1 VLDGH
6 LQRHVVTAQSASQ
19 TLIFENLLP
28 GETYSLNVPDD
39 PAQAGCL
46 PEIVA
51 EGGSNELGYDA
62 ATRQL
67 RFAANSTIMT
77 FKLNYPCTWEA
88 ANSPRHYVSL
98 VCQTC
103 LKTNLMDYFKS
114 MATLEV
120 TPGGSAEDL
129 VKEVLIG
136 GNCFDVTNVTF
147 DGVGA
152 QIGTFAQG
160 QTNIGFANGMIMA
173 TGSCDVAVG
182 PNDQDNASAGFG
194 NASSDPDLTLLS
206 GSGSLYDLANIEFD
220 FTPTQTPLT
229 FEYVFG
235 SEEYC
240 EYVGSQF
247 NDAFGFFISGPGI
260 SGPFSG
266 NSANIASLGPGNYVT
281 INNVNHIS
289 NSGLYVNNQPASS
302 GNLCGQQ
309 PANGPAVN
317 EVQFDG
323 FTRKLTAVASVIPCS
338 TYHIKLKICDVGDG
352 IFDSG
357 VFLKAGSFDGGGNA
371 SVEWLVNG
379 QSDVNE
385 VYEGCG
391 TVQLLFDRVGGNA
404 NSPLLVQYTI
414 SGTATSGQDYSPIP
428 LVAIIPAG
436 QDQLLVNVNIIN
448 DLIAEGAEDIVIKL
462 TSPCSCL
469 EPTETLTILDLIPLT
484 AVPDTTIICGPGV
497 GTVGV
502 TPIDG
507 VPPYTYNWS
516 TGSSEQ
522 TISQFVAASTNF
534 KVTVTDNCGKTF
546 VATARIVVKPLPK
559 ANLLP
564 PAPQICP
571 GQSAY
576 LKVTFTGD
584 GPFEIVYTLNGDP
597 QPPISG
603 ISENPYFIEINQPGL
618 YQIASV
624 TDVDGCVG
632 PGQGALLV
640 TESTLSLTGVVT
652 NPTCAG
658 INNGSINT
666 TVTGGQGPFSY
677 SWQGPQNVPNLPDPI
692 GLQGGVYNVTVT
704 DGFGCTKAQQF
715 NVVSPPVILPSIA
728 NVVGA
733 NCTNPTGGSVDLNVS
748 GGTPNYTYGWSN
760 GFSGQDPQNLSP
772 GDYTVTV
779 TDSKGCTKTTTATVP
794 GDFDPPTAMAAAPAP
809 ITCIVTSVSL
819 DGNGSSSGPGF
830 SYNWTASPG
839 GNIVSGGNTLNP
851 IVDKPGTYTLVVTN
865 TANGCTASQ
874 TAQVLADNAL
884 PAANAGPNQT
894 LTCTLTNATLN
905 GNGSSTG
912 QNFTYHWTASNG
924 GVIVSGDSTLN
935 PVVSATGTYTLLVTN
950 TSNGCTKTDDATVN
964 SNTIPP
970 VAIIGNPAI
979 LTCTNSTVTLN
990 GNNSSPSG
998 SLTYSWTT
1006 TNGNIQSGQNSANA
1020 VVNEPGQ
1027 YTLVVTNT
1035 INGCTH
1041 SATTTVIQD
1050 SSIPVASAAVND
1062 VLDCNTTQLTI
1073 NGAGS
1078 SFGTN
1083 YTIAWSHTTGG
1094 NIVSGGNTLNPT
1106 VNAPATYTLLITN
1119 TTNQCTA
1126 TASVVVTQD
1135 VQAPAAN
1142 AGSPATLTCAVT
1154 SLVLGDPN
1162 AVTAPNLNYAWTTIG
1177 GNIQNGGNTPTPTIN
1192 LPGTYNLLVTNM
1204 TNGCTSTATVVIPQN
1219 ITNPTAVVVPPNE
1232 LNCVTSS
1239 VQINATGSSAGPNF
1253 SYTWSSSVPGAI
1265 SAGANTLT
1273 PTVTAVG
1280 TYTLTIT
1287 NSTNGCSSTVSAA
1300 VTSNTTPPVAVAT
1313 PLGVLTCAAS
1323 QVEVSANGS
1332 SSGSNFTYQ
1341 WQTTNGQIV
1350 GGQNT
1355 ATLTVDA
1362 PGQYT
1367 LIVTNTSN
1375 GCTQSQDATVS
1386 TDYATPSA
1394 NAGTP
1399 FQLTCIQNTYT
1410 LNATASTG
1418 PEFAYQWTTNTGNFT
1433 TPANILNP
1441 TVNGAGDYFL
1451 LVTNTI
1457 NGCTATSSVNITQAA
1472 DVPVAVANNAPQL
1485 TCAVT
1490 TLNLSGAGSSAGPE
1504 FAYTWTTSNGNILGG
1519 ANTLN
1524 PTIDAPGT
1532 YVLSVT
1538 NTVNNCTSSSS
1549 VIVEEDVTPPAIDAG
1564 QPPTLTCVVL
1574 SPNLSGTVSSN
1585 GNFTYNWTA
1594 SNGGNIVSGA
1604 NTLTP
1609 VVNATGNYNLLVTN
1623 TVNGCT
1629 STDNVQV
1636 LADQVDP
1643 TAVIASPSTLTC
1655 SVEQITLDATA
1666 SSVGSNFSYQWT
1678 TNAGNIID
1686 QTNPLQPIVNEPG
1699 NYTLLVTNSVNGC
1712 TQTFATTVPQDIV
1725 NPTANA
1731 GADGL
1736 LTCAITSLQLDG
1748 TGSSQNGNYTY
1759 LWTTANGQ
1767 ILGGANTLSPS
1778 IGAGGTY
1785 SLVVENEINGCTSS
1799 DNVVVNV
1806 DVQPPIVAIATPAV
1820 ITCVQ
1825 PQVTLNGSGSQS
1837 GPNISYTW
1845 TTLDGNIV
1853 GGQNSNQATVNASGN
1868 YTLTVLNT
1876 ANGCSDAKN
1885 VQVSDNVVLP
1895 AAEAGQPFTLTCSVE
1910 QVTLQGSGSN
1920 GLNYAYSWSTTNGNI
1935 ISGANTLNPVVNQ
1948 QGIYTLTVLNTAT
1961 GCTKTD
1967 EVEIFRETNVPTDF
1981 AFNLKYP
1988 TCKDNDGSITF
1999 GQIAGG
2005 VGPYLFSINNGQ
2017 TFLPKID
2024 FTKITPGTYD
2034 LMIQD
2039 ANGCEFHKT
2048 LTVPKAPDPAIA
2060 LPPDFQIDLGD
2071 SLEIQATL
2079 PPGYPLALIDTVIW
2093 TPLTGLTFNG
2103 NTISD
2108 LLNPM
2113 AKPFKPIEY
2122 KVTVVSG
2129 DGCEATDRVI
2139 IRVDNE
2145 PHIYIPNAFSPWNED
2160 GDNDVV
2166 YIFADVDQVVK
2177 IKSFQIFDRWG
2188 AMVFQQTDFQP
2199 NDPAY
2204 GWDGRHQGK
2213 LQTPAVFVYYAE
2225 IELIDGRTILYKGD
2239 ITIVR

>member
-1 VLDGH
+1 
-6 LQRHVVTAQSASQ
+6 
-19 TLIFENLLP
+19 
-28 GETYSLNVPDD
+28 
-39 PAQAGCL
+39 
-46 PEIVA
+46 
-51 EGGSNELGYDA
+51 
-62 ATRQL
+62 
-67 RFAANSTIMT
+67 
-77 FKLNYPCTWEA
+77 
-88 ANSPRHYVSL
+88 
-98 VCQTC
+98 
-103 LKTNLMDYFKS
+103 
-114 MATLEV
+114 
-120 TPGGSAEDL
+120 
-129 VKEVLIG
+129 
-136 GNCFDVTNVTF
+136 
-147 DGVGA
+147 
-152 QIGTFAQG
+152 
-160 QTNIGFANGMIMA
+160 
-173 TGSCDVAVG
+173 
-182 PNDQDNASAGFG
+182 
-194 NASSDPDLTLLS
+194 
-206 GSGSLYDLANIEFD
+206 
-220 FTPTQTPLT
+220 
-229 FEYVFG
+229 
-235 SEEYC
+235 
-240 EYVGSQF
+240 
-247 NDAFGFFISGPGI
+247 
-260 SGPFSG
+260 
-266 NSANIASLGPGNYVT
+266 
-281 INNVNHIS
+281 
-289 NSGLYVNNQPASS
+289 
-302 GNLCGQQ
+302 
-309 PANGPAVN
+309 
-317 EVQFDG
+317 
-323 FTRKLTAVASVIPCS
+323 
-338 TYHIKLKICDVGDG
+338 
-352 IFDSG
+352 
-357 VFLKAGSFDGGGNA
+357 
-371 SVEWLVNG
+371 
-379 QSDVNE
+379 
-385 VYEGCG
+385 
-391 TVQLLFDRVGGNA
+391 
-404 NSPLLVQYTI
+404 
-414 SGTATSGQDYSPIP
+414 
-428 LVAIIPAG
+428 
-436 QDQLLVNVNIIN
+436 
-448 DLIAEGAEDIVIKL
+448 
-462 TSPCSCL
+462 
-469 EPTETLTILDLIPLT
+469 
-484 AVPDTTIICGPGV
+484 
-497 GTVGV
+497 
-502 TPIDG
+502 
-507 VPPYTYNWS
+507 
-516 TGSSEQ
+516 
-522 TISQFVAASTNF
+522 
-534 KVTVTDNCGKTF
+534 
-546 VATARIVVKPLPK
+546 
-559 ANLLP
+559 
-564 PAPQICP
+564 
-571 GQSAY
+571 
-576 LKVTFTGD
+576 
-584 GPFEIVYTLNGDP
+584 
-597 QPPISG
+597 
-603 ISENPYFIEINQPGL
+603 
-618 YQIASV
+618 
-624 TDVDGCVG
+624 
-632 PGQGALLV
+632 
-640 TESTLSLTGVVT
+640 
-652 NPTCAG
+652 
-658 INNGSINT
+658 
-666 TVTGGQGPFSY
+666 
-677 SWQGPQNVPNLPDPI
+677 
-692 GLQGGVYNVTVT
+692 
-704 DGFGCTKAQQF
+704 
-715 NVVSPPVILPSIA
+715 
-728 NVVGA
+728 
-733 NCTNPTGGSVDLNVS
+733 
-748 GGTPNYTYGWSN
+748 
-760 GFSGQDPQNLSP
+760 
-772 GDYTVTV
+772 
-779 TDSKGCTKTTTATVP
+779 
-794 GDFDPPTAMAAAPAP
+794 
-809 ITCIVTSVSL
+809 
-819 DGNGSSSGPGF
+819 
-830 SYNWTASPG
+830 
-839 GNIVSGGNTLNP
+839 
-851 IVDKPGTYTLVVTN
+851 
-865 TANGCTASQ
+865 
-874 TAQVLADNAL
+874 
-884 PAANAGPNQT
+884 
-894 LTCTLTNATLN
+894 
-905 GNGSSTG
+905 
-912 QNFTYHWTASNG
+912 
-924 GVIVSGDSTLN
+924 
-935 PVVSATGTYTLLVTN
+935 
-950 TSNGCTKTDDATVN
+950 
-964 SNTIPP
+964 
-970 VAIIGNPAI
+970 
-979 LTCTNSTVTLN
+979 
-990 GNNSSPSG
+990 
-998 SLTYSWTT
+998 
-1006 TNGNIQSGQNSANA
+1006 
-1020 VVNEPGQ
+1020 
-1027 YTLVVTNT
+1027 
-1035 INGCTH
+1035 
-1041 SATTTVIQD
+1041 
-1050 SSIPVASAAVND
+1050 
-1062 VLDCNTTQLTI
+1062 
-1073 NGAGS
+1073 
-1078 SFGTN
+1078 
-1083 YTIAWSHTTGG
+1083 
-1094 NIVSGGNTLNPT
+1094 
-1106 VNAPATYTLLITN
+1106 
-1119 TTNQCTA
+1119 
-1126 TASVVVTQD
+1126 
-1135 VQAPAAN
+1135 
-1142 AGSPATLTCAVT
+1142 
-1154 SLVLGDPN
+1154 
-1162 AVTAPNLNYAWTTIG
+1162 
-1177 GNIQNGGNTPTPTIN
+1177 
-1192 LPGTYNLLVTNM
+1192 
-1204 TNGCTSTATVVIPQN
+1204 
-1219 ITNPTAVVVPPNE
+1219 
-1232 LNCVTSS
+1232 
-1239 VQINATGSSAGPNF
+1239 
-1253 SYTWSSSVPGAI
+1253 
-1265 SAGANTLT
+1265 
-1273 PTVTAVG
+1273 
-1280 TYTLTIT
+1280 
-1287 NSTNGCSSTVSAA
+1287 
-1300 VTSNTTPPVAVAT
+1300 
-1313 PLGVLTCAAS
+1313 
-1323 QVEVSANGS
+1323 
-1332 SSGSNFTYQ
+1332 
-1341 WQTTNGQIV
+1341 
-1350 GGQNT
+1350 
-1355 ATLTVDA
+1355 
-1362 PGQYT
+1362 
-1367 LIVTNTSN
+1367 
-1375 GCTQSQDATVS
+1375 
-1386 TDYATPSA
+1386 
-1394 NAGTP
+1394 
-1399 FQLTCIQNTYT
+1399 
-1410 LNATASTG
+1410 
-1418 PEFAYQWTTNTGNFT
+1418 
-1433 TPANILNP
+1433 
-1441 TVNGAGDYFL
+1441 
-1451 LVTNTI
+1451 
-1457 NGCTATSSVNITQAA
+1457 
-1472 DVPVAVANNAPQL
+1472 
-1485 TCAVT
+1485 
-1490 TLNLSGAGSSAGPE
+1490 
-1504 FAYTWTTSNGNILGG
+1504 
-1519 ANTLN
+1519 
-1524 PTIDAPGT
+1524 
-1532 YVLSVT
+1532 
-1538 NTVNNCTSSSS
+1538 
-1549 VIVEEDVTPPAIDAG
+1549 
-1564 QPPTLTCVVL
+1564 VVL